1 MQSYKHLEIELLDP
15 DKLVK
20 VNNLQ
25 PVSDPIFFKRDN
37 IPTELGLLSNEIFGN
52 TLYER
57 SNIFAYI
64 DLGGHFFNP
73 LIYKT
78 LCRLNNKFKDIVHGT
93 KYFKIVNGDL
103 VEDEDG
109 ETGIEWIYQ
118 NFNKLKFKSSTSEKR
133 DVNIAFIE
141 KNKKL
146 VFMDKLIV
154 LPAYYRDINTTST
167 ERVAIGGVNKI
178 YDLILL
184 SVRALKETQ
193 DYGLDISNTVRGRL
207 QDQIVGVYNF
217 FTKGEDMTT
226 GITSESA
233 GLSKKL
239 GIVKRSLHAKT
250 ADYGARLII
259 SSSSVAY
266 DTFDQMPVNMD
277 YCGLPLSAAIS
288 NLLPFIIFN
297 VKRFFENEF
306 STSKYP
312 YMTKDGKIEYI
323 TVKDPSLAFS
333 DEVIKHEAERFI
345 KGYSNR
351 FIPIEVPNEEGKLI
365 YMKFKGRNVSSYGTK
380 EDIESDKTGIINRRL
395 TWCDVFYIAA
405 VESSKGKH
413 ALLTRYPLND
423 YFGQIPNK
431 INVMSTIKTEKVI
444 LDGQLYEYYPLI
456 REEDIG
462 SDTSN
467 IFIDTLQ
474 ISNLYLKGL
483 EGDFKIINSIGVFF
497 NKNLL
502 NCWKLLRAK

>member
-1 MQSYKHLEIELLDP
+1 MQATQNK
-15 DKLVK
+15 KTTQ
-20 VNNLQ
+20 NNLFEK
-25 PVSDPIFFKRDN
+25 VFKLSEHDTNVR
-37 IPTELGLLSNEIFGN
+37 TELIAGVTTFM
-52 TLYER
+52 TM
-57 SNIFAYI
+57 AYI
-64 DLGGHFFNP
+64 LA
-73 LIYKT
+73 
-78 LCRLNNKFKDIVHGT
+78 
-93 KYFKIVNGDL
+93 VNSNMLSQAGMDA
-103 VEDEDG
+103 G
-109 ETGIEWIYQ
+109 
-118 NFNKLKFKSSTSEKR
+118 
-133 DVNIAFIE
+133 A
-141 KNKKL
+141 
-146 VFMDKLIV
+146 VF
-154 LPAYYRDINTTST
+154 
-167 ERVAIGGVNKI
+167 VA
-178 YDLILL
+178 
-184 SVRALKETQ
+184 
-193 DYGLDISNTVRGRL
+193 
-207 QDQIVGVYNF
+207 
-217 FTKGEDMTT
+217 
-226 GITSESA
+226 
-233 GLSKKL
+233 
-239 GIVKRSLHAKT
+239 T
-250 ADYGARLII
+250 A
-259 SSSSVAY
+259 
-266 DTFDQMPVNMD
+266 
-277 YCGLPLSAAIS
+277 LSAAIS

-405 VESSKGKH
+405 IESSKGKH